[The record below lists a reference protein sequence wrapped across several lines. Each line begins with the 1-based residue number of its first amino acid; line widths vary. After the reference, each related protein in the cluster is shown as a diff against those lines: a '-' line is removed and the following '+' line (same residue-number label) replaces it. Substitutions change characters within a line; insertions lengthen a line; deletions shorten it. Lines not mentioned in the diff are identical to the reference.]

1 MTVEQAERVAQ
12 SQFVWAILFI
22 LLFFIVVGYLVRT
35 SDKREE
41 KIINYHEQSKAES
54 NKREEWL
61 KRHLDKNTEQLQN
74 ISHTIVVVQK
84 EMSYMSDRIGRLE
97 NKEVKEHD

>member
-1 MTVEQAERVAQ
+1 MTVEQAERIAQ

-22 LLFFIVVGYLVRT
+22 LLFMIVVGYLVRT
-35 SDKREE
+35 SDKRE
-41 KIINYHEQSKAES
+41 KKLMDFHDPSKSES

-61 KRHLDKNTEQLQN
+61 KGHLDKNTEQLQD
-74 ISHTIVVVQK
+74 ISQTIGVVQK

-97 NKEVKEHD
+97 KEEK